1 MPGKTSTSILVSA
14 GLEERPPGVTEAIW
28 LKIANP
34 APLLG
39 NHSPPG
45 IRPDGNKTQRGLAPP
60 PQHYVI
66 LPY

>member
-28 LKIANP
+28 LKIASSPP
-34 APLLG
+34 AWQPF
-39 NHSPPG
+39 SPG
-45 IRPDGNKTQRGLAPP
+45 IRLMEIKHTERPGPP
-60 PQHYVI
+60 PQHYII